1 MSKRHSK
8 KTIIINLNLK
18 KVWELPRGHEDHLTG
33 TGVHDNRPKRLRTR
47 AAANRKAI
55 RDFDY

>member
-1 MSKRHSK
+1 MSKRNSK
-8 KTIIINLNLK
+8 KTITISLNLK

-47 AAANRKAI
+47 SASNRKAI
-55 RDFDY
+55 RDYDY